1 MEGRGQSARVVLL
14 SRGLR
19 ACGVHGAEH
28 EATSWMPSPS
38 ALRIQHSLV
47 PDWRI
52 LYAIHT
58 IHYIRVACF
67 AGVGI
72 GTSPGVW
79 VDRQKVT
86 DRVTQTP
93 RQA

>member
-38 ALRIQHSLV
+38 ALRAFS
-47 PDWRI
+47 
-52 LYAIHT
+52 IHLFM
-58 IHYIRVACF
+58 RVEESNMLL
-67 AGVGI
+67 
-72 GTSPGVW
+72 T
-79 VDRQKVT
+79 
-86 DRVTQTP
+86 
-93 RQA
+93 

>member
-38 ALRIQHSLV
+38 ALRIQHSLLV
-47 PDWRI
+47 HVQSYT
-52 LYAIHT
+52 LYTIHT
-58 IHYIRVACF
+58 VFKAERCMLVSWWCDAW
-67 AGVGI
+67 AK
-72 GTSPGVW
+72 
-79 VDRQKVT
+79 RN
-86 DRVTQTP
+86 
-93 RQA
+93 AA